1 MQSRAL
7 KIKGK
12 AHKMDSPIHSNSGG
26 RAGAM
31 YVLTASLYCHMLD
44 LPVVQ

>member
-1 MQSRAL
+1 MRSRAL
-7 KIKGK
+7 KFKGK
-12 AHKMDSPIHSNSGG
+12 AHKMDSPIHSDSGG

-31 YVLTASLYCHMLD
+31 YVLTAALYCHMLN